1 MTKFEGNRYLKY
13 NLSSTWIYQPNES
26 KINGKGNEL
35 IRALYFLKNRHER
48 SRKDTIYKRSY
59 QIEWTKKKEKLFERY
74 RCTRKKK
81 ILRYARNLQIGNFI
95 YTSKTRKREI
105 LMKIHVHKYL

>member
-59 QIEWTKKKEKLFERY
+59 QIEWTKKKRKNYLKDIVAHVRRKYCVTLGICKLEISFTQVKPEKG
-74 RCTRKKK
+74 K
-81 ILRYARNLQIGNFI
+81 
-95 YTSKTRKREI
+95 S
-105 LMKIHVHKYL
+105 

>member
-1 MTKFEGNRYLKY
+1 MD
-13 NLSSTWIYQPNES
+13 Q
-26 KINGKGNEL
+26 
-35 IRALYFLKNRHER
+35 
-48 SRKDTIYKRSY
+48 KR
-59 QIEWTKKKEKLFERY
+59 KKEKLFERY